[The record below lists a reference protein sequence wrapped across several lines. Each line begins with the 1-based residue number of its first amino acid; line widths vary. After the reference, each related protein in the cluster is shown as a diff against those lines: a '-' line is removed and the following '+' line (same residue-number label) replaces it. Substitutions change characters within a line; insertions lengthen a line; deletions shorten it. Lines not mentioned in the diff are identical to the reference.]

1 MNSQIKMSGFKKMF
15 IRLLDNNDNVLKQV
29 KQKIYK
35 FIIK

>member
-1 MNSQIKMSGFKKMF
+1 MNSQIKMSSFKKMF
-15 IRLLDNNDNVLKQV
+15 TRLLDNNDNVLKQV